1 MSGHPEYF
9 LAKARIFLLKQEY
22 LCYSIIC
29 MNMSEENIIEG
40 KNAVMEAI
48 RAGRPLDKVFLARGS
63 ADKALAFI
71 ASSAKNAGVTVTD
84 CDRRKLDAM
93 SRTHAHQGV
102 IAVAA
107 ARAYCTL
114 EDILAHAEELG
125 QDPFVVVCDGI
136 EDPRN
141 LGAIIRCAECAGAHG
156 VVLPKHRSAGLTAA
170 ADKTSAGA
178 AEHMLVARVPNLTA
192 ALHTMK
198 ERGLW
203 IFGAEAGGGSPLW
216 KTDMKGPVCLVI
228 GSEGAGMSRLVR
240 EECDFVMDIPLM
252 GKVNSLNASA
262 AAAVLLYEIVRQ
274 RQ

>member
-1 MSGHPEYF
+1 
-9 LAKARIFLLKQEY
+9 
-22 LCYSIIC
+22 

-40 KNAVMEAI
+40 KNAVTEAI
-48 RAGRPLDKVFLARGS
+48 RAGRPLDKVFIVRGI
-63 ADKALAFI
+63 ADRTLAFI
-71 ASSAKNAGVTVTD
+71 ASSARSAGVAVTE

-93 SRTHAHQGV
+93 SLTGSHQGV

-107 ARAYCTL
+107 AREYCAL
-114 EDILAHAEELG
+114 QDILDRAEALG
-125 QDPFVVVCDGI
+125 QAPFVVVCDGI

-156 VVLPKHRSAGLTAA
+156 VVIPKHRSAGITAA
-170 ADKTSAGA
+170 ADKASAGA
-178 AEHMLVARVPNLTA
+178 AEHMLIARVPNLTA
-192 ALHTMK
+192 ALQSMK
-198 ERGLW
+198 DRGLW
-203 IFGAEAGGGSPLW
+203 IYGAEAGGDSELW

-240 EECDFVMDIPLM
+240 ESCDFVMNIPLM

-274 RQ
+274 RHE

>member
-1 MSGHPEYF
+1 
-9 LAKARIFLLKQEY
+9 
-22 LCYSIIC
+22 
-29 MNMSEENIIEG
+29 MNMSEENVIEG
-40 KNAVMEAI
+40 KNAVIEAI

-63 ADKALAFI
+63 NDKALAFI
-71 ASSAKNAGVTVTD
+71 ASSAKSAGVAVTE

-93 SRTHAHQGV
+93 SATHAHQGV

-107 ARAYCTL
+107 AREYCTL
-114 EDILAHAEELG
+114 EDILDHASALS
-125 QDPFVVVCDGI
+125 QDPFVVVLDGV

-156 VVLPKHRSAGLTAA
+156 IVIPKHRSAGLTAA

-178 AEHMLVARVPNLTA
+178 AEHMLVARVPNLAA
-192 ALHTMK
+192 ALQTMK
-198 ERGLW
+198 DRGLW
-203 IFGAEAGGGSPLW
+203 IYGAEAGGGSPLW
-216 KTDMKGPVCLVI
+216 KTDMKGPICLVI

-240 EECDFVMDIPLM
+240 EACDFVMDIPLM
-252 GKVNSLNASA
+252 GQVNSLNASA

>member
-1 MSGHPEYF
+1 
-9 LAKARIFLLKQEY
+9 
-22 LCYSIIC
+22 
-29 MNMSEENIIEG
+29 MSEENIIEG
-40 KNAVMEAI
+40 KNAVIEAI

-71 ASSAKNAGVTVTD
+71 ASSAKSAGVSVTE

-93 SRTHAHQGV
+93 SATHAHQGV

-107 ARAYCTL
+107 AREYCTL
-114 EDILAHAEELG
+114 EDILDRASALS
-125 QDPFVVVCDGI
+125 QDPFVVVLDGV

-156 VVLPKHRSAGLTAA
+156 IVIPKHRSAGLTAA

-178 AEHMLVARVPNLTA
+178 AEHMLVARVPNLAA
-192 ALHTMK
+192 ALQTMK
-198 ERGLW
+198 DRGLW
-203 IFGAEAGGGSPLW
+203 IYGAEAGGGCPLW
-216 KTDMKGPVCLVI
+216 KTDMKGPICLVI

-240 EECDFVMDIPLM
+240 EACDFVMDIPLM
-252 GKVNSLNASA
+252 GQVNSLNASA